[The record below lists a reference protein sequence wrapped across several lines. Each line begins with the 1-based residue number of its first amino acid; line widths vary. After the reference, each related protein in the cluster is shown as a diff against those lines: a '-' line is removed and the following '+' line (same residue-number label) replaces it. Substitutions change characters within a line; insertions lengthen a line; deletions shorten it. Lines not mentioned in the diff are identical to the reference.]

1 MIVIYRRLLTKPLRK
16 ERVNSVGLLTKNRK
30 KRKEYR
36 KPFLA
41 RRDTH
46 SKRQTTIV
54 CIPFKSKSDSR
65 SIRKR
70 KTYKSTKR

>member
-1 MIVIYRRLLTKPLRK
+1 MTKRRR
-16 ERVNSVGLLTKNRK
+16 

-36 KPFLA
+36 KPLLA

-46 SKRQTTIV
+46 LKRQITIV
-54 CIPFKSKSDSR
+54 CIPFKSKIDSR